1 MYNIIMATTAA
12 IVLGTLSL
20 DVGIKIVS
28 GVSSSAK
35 NIAGLIG
42 FIKDKGYNNEMVKT
56 LENTDIE
63 ATINVINL
71 FIIELDNINSNTP
84 SSLMQCIKNIH
95 QTINDVEDEL
105 TKIKTRLEYN
115 KSIKFFSYFRTYGFQ
130 NSMKR
135 IKKHKLVLEERWN
148 LLRQTLELK
157 QHLKKDHINSESLF
171 NK

>member
-1 MYNIIMATTAA
+1 MATTAA

-135 IKKHKLVLEERWN
+135 IQKHKLVLEERWN

>member
-1 MYNIIMATTAA
+1 MATTAA

>member
-135 IKKHKLVLEERWN
+135 IQKHKLVLEERWN

>member
-1 MYNIIMATTAA
+1 MATAV

-20 DVGIKIVS
+20 DVGIRIVS
-28 GVSSSAK
+28 GVSASAK

-42 FIKDKGYNNEMVKT
+42 FIKEKGYNHEMVKT

-63 ATINVINL
+63 ARINVINL
-71 FIIELDNINSNTP
+71 FITELDNINENTP

-95 QTINDVEDEL
+95 HTINDIENEL
-105 TKIKTRLEYN
+105 NKIKTRLEYN
-115 KSIKFFSYFRTYGFQ
+115 KSVKFFSYFRTYGFQ

-135 IKKHKLVLEERWN
+135 IQKHKVVLEERWN

-157 QHLKKDHINSESLF
+157 QYLKKDHINSQSLF
-171 NK
+171 DK

>member
-1 MYNIIMATTAA
+1 
-12 IVLGTLSL
+12 
-20 DVGIKIVS
+20 
-28 GVSSSAK
+28 
-35 NIAGLIG
+35 
-42 FIKDKGYNNEMVKT
+42 MVKT